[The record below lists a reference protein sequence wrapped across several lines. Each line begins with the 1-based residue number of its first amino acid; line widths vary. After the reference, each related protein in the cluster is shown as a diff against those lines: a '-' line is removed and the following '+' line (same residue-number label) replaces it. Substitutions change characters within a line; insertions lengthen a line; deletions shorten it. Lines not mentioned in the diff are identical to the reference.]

1 MWNYQNTDELY
12 HYGVMGMKWGVRRYQ
27 NADGTLTNLGKRKYG
42 TSETAR
48 NIINKKNAIKKRKNQ
63 YLGQES
69 DRIDD
74 VFTKTYDR
82 DSKQLQKYGMRKGK
96 AEKQAMENAIGVS
109 NALDSKITAK
119 YKQDMKSLKKDYK
132 DAKKDRNTKI
142 NKVTKDIRKKSK
154 LGEKILYN
162 KATFRKAAQYM
173 VDNDISSTEA
183 KRIAKT
189 EARRNTLA
197 ALALIGGGYIYAR
210 KKF

>member
-1 MWNYQNTDELY
+1 M
-12 HYGVMGMKWGVRRYQ
+12 
-27 NADGTLTNLGKRKYG
+27 
-42 TSETAR
+42 
-48 NIINKKNAIKKRKNQ
+48 NKKNAIKKRKDD
-63 YLGQES
+63 YFVKDLGRVDDIF
-69 DRIDD
+69 DR
-74 VFTKTYDR
+74 TYNR

-96 AEKQAMENAIGVS
+96 AESQAIRNATGVS
-109 NALDSKITAK
+109 NALDSKVTAK

-142 NKVTKDIRKKSK
+142 NATTKDIRKKSK

>member
-1 MWNYQNTDELY
+1 
-12 HYGVMGMKWGVRRYQ
+12 
-27 NADGTLTNLGKRKYG
+27 
-42 TSETAR
+42 
-48 NIINKKNAIKKRKNQ
+48 
-63 YLGQES
+63 
-69 DRIDD
+69 
-74 VFTKTYDR
+74 
-82 DSKQLQKYGMRKGK
+82 MR
-96 AEKQAMENAIGVS
+96 NAIGVS
-109 NALDSKITAK
+109 NALNSKITAK

-142 NKVTKDIRKKSK
+142 NTTTKDIRKKSK

-173 VDNDISSTEA
+173 VDNDISSNEA

>member
-1 MWNYQNTDELY
+1 M
-12 HYGVMGMKWGVRRYQ
+12 H
-27 NADGTLTNLGKRKYG
+27 
-42 TSETAR
+42 
-48 NIINKKNAIKKRKNQ
+48 
-63 YLGQES
+63 
-69 DRIDD
+69 
-74 VFTKTYDR
+74 
-82 DSKQLQKYGMRKGK
+82 KGK
-96 AEKQAMENAIGVS
+96 AEKQAMRNAIGVS

-142 NKVTKDIRKKSK
+142 NTTTKDIRKKSK

-173 VDNDISSTEA
+173 VDNDISSNEA